1 MNINPIMLPDADT
14 PRPVAARTPLPAVS
28 AISPMAPVAS
38 SADTQARAADPEAVK
53 DAVKAANDAVKAI
66 KSEIDFTVD
75 EDTGKT
81 VVRVVEKQT
90 GTLIRQ
96 IPSQEMLE
104 IAKALDRLQGLLV
117 RNSA

>member
-1 MNINPIMLPDADT
+1 VAEAQPPAAPTGAKAVKEAVDA
-14 PRPVAARTPLPAVS
+14 ANEAVS
-28 AISPMAPVAS
+28 AI
-38 SADTQARAADPEAVK
+38 
-53 DAVKAANDAVKAI
+53 
-66 KSEIDFTVD
+66 KSELDFRVD
-75 EDTGKT
+75 ERTGKT

-104 IAKALDRLQGLLV
+104 IAQALDRLQGLLI